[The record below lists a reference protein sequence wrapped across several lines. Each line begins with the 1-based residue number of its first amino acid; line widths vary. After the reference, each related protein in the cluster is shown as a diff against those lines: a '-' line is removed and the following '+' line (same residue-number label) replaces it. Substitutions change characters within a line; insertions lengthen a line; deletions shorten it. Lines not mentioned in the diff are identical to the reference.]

1 MSRSWGGWRVCFLK
15 LREVEQA
22 KQLLEKAAARDPK
35 NADIQYKLG
44 IAMLEKGEYPA
55 AIDHCNKALALDPG
69 LFPARIILGHAL
81 QGSGRLEEALQR
93 YKELAAEGVEDSGL
107 YNHYGEALLKLKQYQ
122 EAIPQFQRALQID
135 PSNTQARDNLSKA
148 LKIRS
153 GKPG

>member
-1 MSRSWGGWRVCFLK
+1 
-15 LREVEQA
+15 
-22 KQLLEKAAARDPK
+22 
-35 NADIQYKLG
+35 
-44 IAMLEKGEYPA
+44 MLEKGEYPA

-81 QGSGRLEEALQR
+81 QGSGRLEEAVQR

-135 PSNTQARDNLSKA
+135 PSNTQARDNLSRA
-148 LKIRS
+148 LKISVRKTGVRDCNFPGEVLRGRDLS
-153 GKPG
+153 GAMLTWNLAHEA